1 MGLGRIA
8 RGLGKVGLLI
18 EGVGYVVAAGK
29 ALAAAITRR
38 PSQEQAD
45 HAANGRQDKQSE
57 QHPIDR
63 R

>member
-1 MGLGRIA
+1 MGLGKIA

-29 ALAAAITRR
+29 TLAAAIKRR

-45 HAANGRQDKQSE
+45 DTAKGREDQQSE
-57 QHPIDR
+57 QHAIDR